1 MFSGARTIDVICQLL
16 KAGVDV
22 NQKNMLGM
30 SALLLVA
37 GYGNDV
43 LAKMIL
49 DAGADANAINDF
61 GHSALHLTVVG
72 KRSQIK
78 KLTSGQTGPYGL
90 NRRNIDVALK
100 EWARLH
106 SDTLRG
112 RDNERELEK
121 VGQFMM
127 NIGSKLDERENINDD
142 DNEAMKRRVEAVW
155 RHRQDKM
162 QSEKDR
168 KKPGFVDNFLSCGG
182 KRSKQAKQRDSQ
194 KSPTSRPMI
203 SLDNDFGRGSNV
215 SPEVDREIGLISDS
229 CSKILRMII
238 DAGCEIDKMEKT
250 FGMTALDMAI
260 LLGDVESTAVLVAA
274 GGDASHLVK
283 MFALTDLY
291 EAMTQPDKKLVKE
304 LLTYDTDLDVNQ
316 PFSQFNIT
324 RRRGTG
330 ETENLKSDGLT
341 PLTVAAQMS
350 EVEVLDIM
358 KMLQK
363 QGF

>member
-1 MFSGARTIDVICQLL
+1 MICQLL

-49 DAGADANAINDF
+49 DAGADANAVNDF

-155 RHRQDKM
+155 RHRQDKI
-162 QSEKDR
+162 QTEKDK
-168 KKPGFVDNFLSCGG
+168 KKPGVLDNFLSCGG
-182 KRSKQAKQRDSQ
+182 KRSKQAKQRDG
-194 KSPTSRPMI
+194 KSPMSRPLVP
-203 SLDNDFGRGSNV
+203 LDNDGGRSNI
-215 SPEVDREIGLISDS
+215 SPDVDREINIISDS

-291 EAMTQPDKKLVKE
+291 EAMAQIDKKQVKE

-330 ETENLKSDGLT
+330 ESDNLKSDGLT